1 MMDVSVV
8 GALRFWYRNLLVF
21 RKVFAFTV
29 PENFLE
35 PVLYLLALGFGL
47 GAYLREVQGLPYVA
61 FVATGLAASAAMF
74 GATFECTYNA
84 YVQFTYNRSYDAV
97 VTTPLSAEDVAL
109 GEVLWGATRS
119 VLFGTAYLTVVALFG
134 AVRSP
139 WAVALPGVFFVGGVV
154 FSAVALSFTAVTPSI
169 DLFPYYFALWIT
181 PMFMFSGI
189 FFPLEGLPGWVQTV
203 AWFTPLVHMVRAT
216 RALALG
222 DPSAALGEAL
232 WLVGAAALL
241 LPAPLLLLRR
251 RLVQ

>member
-1 MMDVSVV
+1 VMDVSLV
-8 GALRFWYRNLLVF
+8 GALRFWQRNLLVF

-47 GAYLREVQGLPYVA
+47 GAYLREVQGVPYVA

-84 YVQFTYNRSYDAV
+84 YVQFTYDRSYDAV

-119 VLFGTAYLTVVALFG
+119 VLYGSAFLLVVALFG

-139 WAVALPGVFFVGGVV
+139 WALALPGVFFASGVV
-154 FSAVALSFTAVTPSI
+154 FSAVALAFTAVSPSI
-169 DLFPYYFALWIT
+169 DLFTYYFSLWVT

-189 FFPLEGLPGWVQTV
+189 FFPLEGLPGWVQTAV
-203 AWFTPLVHMVRAT
+203 WFTPLVHLVRAT
-216 RALALG
+216 RALAFG
-222 DPSAALGEAL
+222 HPSAALVDVG
-232 WLVGAAALL
+232 WLLVVALL
-241 LPAPLLLLRR
+241 VLPAPLLLLRR